1 MNKSHFSSLLVPTQ
15 VLETQNRQK
24 RYNRRLA
31 LQKDLAHELFYLD
44 GV

>member
-24 RYNRRLA
+24 KVQ
-31 LQKDLAHELFYLD
+31 QKIGFTK
-44 GV
+44 GFSS